1 MKFTATAGRV
11 FHWHPV
17 AIESVDAPRYSRYVC
32 GALGAVAQTTS
43 DCDCLLSYLN
53 AVEAGGETTV
63 ETGGNDVTL
72 TLTAEGVQVDIES
85 NDDWVGKQEGRFSL
99 REWQL
104 VLEGWKRFLAMP
116 QSPESVVEVCL

>member
-1 MKFTATAGRV
+1 
-11 FHWHPV
+11 
-17 AIESVDAPRYSRYVC
+17 
-32 GALGAVAQTTS
+32 
-43 DCDCLLSYLN
+43 LLSYLN